1 MNILKTVSKKKCV
14 PFNAWCQG
22 QLQVGIFVVTCETCN
37 CGRLSPILETKGLKA
52 YEIVGY

>member
-37 CGRLSPILETKGLKA
+37 CGHLSPILETKGLKA